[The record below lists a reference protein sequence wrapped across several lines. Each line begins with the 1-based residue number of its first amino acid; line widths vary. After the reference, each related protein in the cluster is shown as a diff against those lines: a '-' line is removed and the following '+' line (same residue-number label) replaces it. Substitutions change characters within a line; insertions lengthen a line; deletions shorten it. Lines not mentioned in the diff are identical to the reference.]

1 MKNLFFR
8 LPMTVRACFTGWP
21 LAIQLLAFFLT
32 WVIVVMGLDWQYFLL
47 SRSTAL
53 RTFFFPALVIG
64 GLLPVL
70 GLLAILLVGH
80 AYKNTQLKNT
90 AWALGQS
97 VLLGWTISSSYK
109 FFTGRLQPN
118 VRDVVT
124 DISNTFRFGIF
135 RGGIF
140 WGWPSSH
147 TTIAFAMAF
156 TLVWLYRKNSRV
168 IIPALIYAA
177 YIGVGVATV
186 GIHWLSEAVAGAL
199 IGGVM
204 GLQVGKVFEGRARV
218 QAFSMSYM
226 G

>member
-1 MKNLFFR
+1 MRTLFFR
-8 LPMTVRACFTGWP
+8 LPTTVRACFTGWP
-21 LAIQLLAFFLT
+21 LVIQLLAFFLT
-32 WVIVVMGLDWQYFLL
+32 CVIVNTGLDWRYFLIT
-47 SRSTAL
+47 RSPGL
-53 RTFFFPALVIG
+53 RAFFFPALVIG

-70 GLLAILLVGH
+70 GSLAVLLVGH

-109 FFTGRLQPN
+109 FFTGRLQP
-118 VRDVVT
+118 DVTDIVT

-156 TLVWLYRKNSRV
+156 TLAWLYRKHPRV
-168 IIPALIYAA
+168 VIPAAIYAF
-177 YIGVGVATV
+177 YIGIGVATV
-186 GIHWLSEAVAGAL
+186 GIHWLSEAVAGVL
-199 IGGVM
+199 IGAVIGI
-204 GLQVGKVFEGRARV
+204 QVGKVFEQRHKVTHGER
-218 QAFSMSYM
+218 F
-226 G
+226 